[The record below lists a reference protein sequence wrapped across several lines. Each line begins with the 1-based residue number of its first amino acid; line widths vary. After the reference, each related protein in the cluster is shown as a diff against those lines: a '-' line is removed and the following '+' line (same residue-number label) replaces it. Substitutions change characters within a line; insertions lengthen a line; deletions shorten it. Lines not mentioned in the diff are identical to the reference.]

1 MDHVSQGGWRAVAAL
16 PLHFDG
22 PAEFSRTGPIAHRE
36 RVRAVETRTPIALLD
51 AYLSRAGSYLPSEI
65 RSAQACALPR
75 DRRTMSYQPLVYS
88 MIGASH
94 TVSNSQ
100 QQPNTQATVAEV
112 RVPAS
117 FGAAFL
123 MAIITGVL
131 SFQAPS
137 AAVID
142 DKFVKTM
149 IFGSILANICYFYY
163 YEAYTEGHETE
174 QRKVQKTSK
183 WEWYIRVGSQCV
195 LAGLAPLLIESFY
208 ILRLVF
214 SCFMCYCLFG
224 IVLFMLLIN
233 PRSI

>member
-1 MDHVSQGGWRAVAAL
+1 M
-16 PLHFDG
+16 
-22 PAEFSRTGPIAHRE
+22 FS
-36 RVRAVETRTPIALLD
+36 
-51 AYLSRAGSYLPSEI
+51 
-65 RSAQACALPR
+65 
-75 DRRTMSYQPLVYS
+75 QPLVYS
-88 MIGASH
+88 IFGASH

-100 QQPNTQATVAEV
+100 QQPNTQVTVAEV

-142 DKFVKTM
+142 DIFVKTM

-174 QRKVQKTSK
+174 QRKVQQTSK
-183 WEWYIRVGSQCV
+183 WEWYIRVLSQCV
-195 LAGLAPLLIESFY
+195 LAGLAPLLIESFLHFAIGFFFFY
-208 ILRLVF
+208 ILLF
-214 SCFMCYCLFG
+214 IWDFFYLCF
-224 IVLFMLLIN
+224 
-233 PRSI
+233 